1 MVNVKFFG
9 TARVKFQTRSLDVD
23 ADDVKTLIEKIAKH
37 FGINEKDLKV
47 DTYRSSG
54 AGGQH
59 INKTESAIR
68 ITHIPSYPSIGILTF
83 KINSV

>member
-37 FGINEKDLKV
+37 FGINEKDLKQFLV
-47 DTYRSSG
+47 
-54 AGGQH
+54 
-59 INKTESAIR
+59 
-68 ITHIPSYPSIGILTF
+68 
-83 KINSV
+83 

>member
-37 FGINEKDLKV
+37 FGRNEKDLKQFLV
-47 DTYRSSG
+47 YVNEKNITELKMYKTKLADGDTVMFLSPASG
-54 AGGQH
+54 G
-59 INKTESAIR
+59 
-68 ITHIPSYPSIGILTF
+68 
-83 KINSV
+83 

>member
-37 FGINEKDLKV
+37 FGIHEKDLKQFLV
-47 DTYRSSG
+47 YVNEKNITELKMYKTKLADGDTVMFLSPASG
-54 AGGQH
+54 G
-59 INKTESAIR
+59 
-68 ITHIPSYPSIGILTF
+68 
-83 KINSV
+83 